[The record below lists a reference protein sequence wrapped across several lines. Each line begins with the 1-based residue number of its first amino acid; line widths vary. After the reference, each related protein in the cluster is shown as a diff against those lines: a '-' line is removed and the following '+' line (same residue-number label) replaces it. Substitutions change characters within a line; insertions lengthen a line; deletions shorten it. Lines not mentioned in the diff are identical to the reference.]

1 LDGYADPTTSSDCS
15 GRTQHLH
22 PVQVTGTG
30 GGTSIR
36 DGERIYIAP
45 SGVQKELMKP
55 QDLFVMDYATRE
67 YLRRPPVSNEHIFE
81 IPEM

>member
-1 LDGYADPTTSSDCS
+1 MPIQQLAATVS
-15 GRTQHLH
+15 RNKHLH
-22 PVQVTGTG
+22 RVQVTGTG

-67 YLRRPPVSNEHIFE
+67 YLRRPPVGYHRTSGILEDE
-81 IPEM
+81 G

>member
-1 LDGYADPTTSSDCS
+1 LDGYAEPPIANDFS
-15 GRTQHLH
+15 GRLKHLQ

-67 YLRRPPVSNEHIFE
+67 YLRRPPVGNDHTFNISE
-81 IPEM
+81 I

>member
-1 LDGYADPTTSSDCS
+1 LDGYADPVPISDCFYW
-15 GRTQHLH
+15 TKYLH
-22 PVQVTGTG
+22 VSAQVTGTG

-67 YLRRPPVSNEHIFE
+67 YLRRPPVGNPRESKHR
-81 IPEM
+81 

>member
-1 LDGYADPTTSSDCS
+1 MDGYADPTISRLSWTN
-15 GRTQHLH
+15 QHLH

-36 DGERIYIAP
+36 EGERIYIAP

-67 YLRRPPVSNEHIFE
+67 YLRRPPVGNDHILE
-81 IPEM
+81 ILET